1 MELLSKGT
9 SYDQLKQYGPQALSR
24 ERGCDFKYYDNRMRA
39 FEQSMLQNSVSSV
52 RHSMLIKPP
61 ANYHVL
67 VHDAEKPGVVDTVPN
82 QLANA
87 GLGVERI
94 YPRSTLLPPPHAAR
108 QSVEYAVKLSLSN
121 DGIRT
126 TPNLNNS
133 CII

>member
-1 MELLSKGT
+1 
-9 SYDQLKQYGPQALSR
+9 
-24 ERGCDFKYYDNRMRA
+24 MRA
-39 FEQSMLQNSVSSV
+39 IEQTMIQNSVSSV
-52 RHSMLIKPP
+52 HHSRLIKPP
-61 ANYHVL
+61 TNSHVL
-67 VHDAEKPGVVDTVPN
+67 VNNADNPSAIAKVPHKLADAGP
-82 QLANA
+82 
-87 GLGVERI
+87 GVERI